1 MRRNEDTRRK
11 FLIIVRLRGTAQEI
25 YNNLDE
31 ATQMNYVQL
40 KTALIDQLDPAA
52 QENRFRTEFRARRQR
67 HGETIAV
74 FGRDIR
80 RLARMAYHSLPLG
93 TRDQL
98 ARDQFLDGLANKE
111 LRRSVLLSHPKSLD
125 EAIRAAVEFE
135 IASGDKTEPPKQV
148 NSVTGTAKHLPD
160 PVDRLASVL
169 EANLTPRR
177 CVKCWEQSGTSRHH
191 SHQMTVG
198 GALEIKGV

>member
-1 MRRNEDTRRK
+1 MSDFGVQPKRSTT
-11 FLIIVRLRGTAQEI
+11 IWVRPCTE
-25 YNNLDE
+25 
-31 ATQMNYVQL
+31 TSYVQL

-74 FGRDIR
+74 FGFDIR
-80 RLARMAYHSLPLG
+80 RLACMAYHSLPLG

-98 ARDQFLDGLANKE
+98 ARDQFIDGLE
-111 LRRSVLLSHPKSLD
+111 LRRSVLLSHAKSLD

-135 IASGDKTEPPKQV
+135 IASGDTTEPPKQV
-148 NSVTGTAKHLPD
+148 NSVTGTAKHLSD

-169 EANLTPRR
+169 EANTKA
-177 CVKCWEQSGTSRHH
+177 KCGEQSGTSRHH
-191 SHQMTVG
+191 SHHVTVG
-198 GALEIKGV
+198 GALEVKGV